1 MAFRLVFSK
10 KFSKILGGYPPQ
22 PFSESTPNDGSELIN
37 HVSHQKP
44 FQYTKH
50 TIVIKFNI
58 PSALVES
65 QHPVHEPKML
75 IILSQASLSL
85 TFDFE

>member
-10 KFSKILGGYPPQ
+10 KFLQPPQ
-22 PFSESTPNDGSELIN
+22 PFSGSTPNDGSELIN

-44 FQYTKH
+44 FQYTKR

-65 QHPVHEPKML
+65 QHPVH
-75 IILSQASLSL
+75 
-85 TFDFE
+85 